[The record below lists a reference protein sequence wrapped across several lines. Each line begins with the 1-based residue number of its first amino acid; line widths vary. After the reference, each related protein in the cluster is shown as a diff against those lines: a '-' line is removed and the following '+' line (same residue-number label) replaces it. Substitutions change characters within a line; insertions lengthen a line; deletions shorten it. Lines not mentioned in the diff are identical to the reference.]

1 MERWNIGTEASG
13 DSESGREIVARRAA
27 RRRDAT
33 PERARGALARSSD
46 PMAPD
51 PFNLSTLSAALLP
64 RKTSASVNLL
74 LAVADMK
81 RGDLRA
87 FRRNVESAVR
97 CYSDAAPSIRFSTL
111 SGRGLT
117 LLSEAL
123 GTGRVAF
130 VRALLLDY
138 RVDWNVP
145 VDSGGDALKR
155 AFESKEQFA
164 TLIAGEFELRLT
176 PRTLEEYVAERRP
189 ELTALLRA
197 RRAETTRGRK
207 LCETVSYEST
217 STERCAPA
225 GDDSSSEVLPRAE
238 EAMRVQEF
246 AFRAEEDSADS
257 LDVDFETRDMSVI
270 VQIKSAVN
278 DTETEI
284 TDMEF
289 NNEYIDENRLVD
301 LEQNLEKEESFLD
314 GLANEADE
322 RGEELTDRVRHHRR
336 HVVGLIHRLFA
347 RIEALRQNVNEA

>member
-33 PERARGALARSSD
+33 PERAHGALARSSD

-155 AFESKEQFA
+155 ALESKEQFA

-225 GDDSSSEVLPRAE
+225 GDDSSSEVRPRAE

-246 AFRAEEDSADS
+246 AFRVEEDSADS

-347 RIEALRQNVNEA
+347 RIEALRQNVNEG

>member
-1 MERWNIGTEASG
+1 
-13 DSESGREIVARRAA
+13 
-27 RRRDAT
+27 
-33 PERARGALARSSD
+33 
-46 PMAPD
+46 MAPD

-197 RRAETTRGRK
+197 RRAETIRGR
-207 LCETVSYEST
+207 
-217 STERCAPA
+217 
-225 GDDSSSEVLPRAE
+225 
-238 EAMRVQEF
+238 
-246 AFRAEEDSADS
+246 
-257 LDVDFETRDMSVI
+257 
-270 VQIKSAVN
+270 
-278 DTETEI
+278 
-284 TDMEF
+284 
-289 NNEYIDENRLVD
+289 
-301 LEQNLEKEESFLD
+301 
-314 GLANEADE
+314 
-322 RGEELTDRVRHHRR
+322 
-336 HVVGLIHRLFA
+336 
-347 RIEALRQNVNEA
+347 

>member
-27 RRRDAT
+27 RRRDST

-197 RRAETTRGRK
+197 RRAETIRGRK
-207 LCETVSYEST
+207 LCETVSYESA

-225 GDDSSSEVLPRAE
+225 GDDSSSEVLPRAD

>member
-13 DSESGREIVARRAA
+13 DIESGREIVARRAA

-197 RRAETTRGRK
+197 RRAETIRGRK

-217 STERCAPA
+217 STERCASA
-225 GDDSSSEVLPRAE
+225 GDDSSSEVRPRAE

>member
-197 RRAETTRGRK
+197 RRAETIRGRK
-207 LCETVSYEST
+207 LCETVSYESA

-225 GDDSSSEVLPRAE
+225 GDDSSSEVLPRAD

>member
-1 MERWNIGTEASG
+1 
-13 DSESGREIVARRAA
+13 
-27 RRRDAT
+27 
-33 PERARGALARSSD
+33 
-46 PMAPD
+46 MAPD

-117 LLSEAL
+117 LLSDAL

-217 STERCAPA
+217 STERCAPV
-225 GDDSSSEVLPRAE
+225 GDDSSSEVRPRAE

-246 AFRAEEDSADS
+246 AFRVEEDSAAAV
-257 LDVDFETRDMSVI
+257 LAYEGAIGLRAELGTLRTPEGA
-270 VQIKSAVN
+270 QILLALAVRHRS
-278 DTETEI
+278 EG
-284 TDMEF
+284 
-289 NNEYIDENRLVD
+289 
-301 LEQNLEKEESFLD
+301 QLEKMVAVLQRGLDIFREVGALGPAEEVD
-314 GLANEADE
+314 
-322 RGEELTDRVRHHRR
+322 
-336 HVVGLIHRLFA
+336 
-347 RIEALRQNVNEA
+347 

>member
-33 PERARGALARSSD
+33 PERAHGALARSSD
-46 PMAPD
+46 SMAPD

-225 GDDSSSEVLPRAE
+225 GDDSSSEVRPRAE

-246 AFRAEEDSADS
+246 AFRVEEDSADS

-278 DTETEI
+278 DAETEI

>member
-33 PERARGALARSSD
+33 PERAYGALARSSD

-225 GDDSSSEVLPRAE
+225 GDDSSSEVRPRAE